1 MARILHNGEWYEEI
15 SSQGHYERDFENIL
29 KREAVNLFSDY
40 HLVPF
45 KKIVYSEEESRRPD
59 FALIHKSYISWWVV
73 EVELAHHS
81 FESHVL
87 PQVRTLALARYGVSE
102 ADYLCDQDSNLN
114 KSSVIEMLKGKQ
126 PRVLVIVNA
135 PVEGWIDQLQSFGAI
150 LAICQVF
157 RSRFDKYILRI
168 NGDSPSVDET
178 VLTTCKCVPMLPR
191 MLEIDSPA
199 SLPKKGEIL
208 LYHNEEATSWERTET
223 MGQVYL
229 FSLGE
234 HNLKSGQT
242 YRIVEY
248 GNRKLVI
255 ETEEELHTL

>member
-1 MARILHNGEWYEEI
+1 MARILHNDEWYEEI
-15 SSQGHYERDFENIL
+15 SSQGLYERDFENIL
-29 KREAVNLFSDY
+29 KREAANLFSDY

-45 KKIVYSEEESRRPD
+45 KKIVYSEEEGRKPD
-59 FALIHKSYISWWVV
+59 FALIHKSYVTWWVI

-87 PQVRTLALARYGVSE
+87 PQVRTLAWARYGVSE
-102 ADYLCDQDSNLN
+102 AEYLCDQDPNLD
-114 KSSVIEMLKGKQ
+114 KTSVIEMLKGKQ

-135 PVEGWIDQLQSFGAI
+135 PVKGWADQLRLFEAI

-157 RSRFDKYILRI
+157 RSRLDRYALRI
-168 NGDSPSVDET
+168 NGDYPSVDET

-199 SLPKKGEIL
+199 SLPKRGEIL

-223 MGQVYL
+223 LGQVYL
-229 FSLGE
+229 FSLGD
-234 HNLKSGQT
+234 HNLRSGQT
-242 YRIVEY
+242 YRILQY
-248 GNRKLVI
+248 GSRKLVI
-255 ETEEELHTL
+255 EMEEPHT

>member
-1 MARILHNGEWYEEI
+1 MARILHNDEWYEEI
-15 SSQGHYERDFENIL
+15 SSQGHYESEFENIL
-29 KREAVNLFSDY
+29 IREAANLFSDY

-45 KKIVYSEEESRRPD
+45 KKIVYSEEEARKPD
-59 FALIHKSYISWWVV
+59 FALIHKKYITWWVV

-102 ADYLCDQDSNLN
+102 AEYLCGKDSELN
-114 KSSVIEMLKGKQ
+114 KTSVVEMLKGKQ

-135 PVEGWIDQLQSFGAI
+135 PVEGWADQLRPFEAL

-157 RSRFDKYILRI
+157 RSRFNRYVLRV
-168 NGDSPSVDET
+168 NGDYPSVDEA

-199 SLPKKGEIL
+199 SLPKHSEIL
-208 LYHNEEATSWERTET
+208 LYHNDEVTSWVRTET
-223 MGQVYL
+223 MEQVYL
-229 FSLGE
+229 YSLGD
-234 HNLKSGQT
+234 HNLRSGQT
-242 YRIVEY
+242 YKILQH
-248 GNRKLVI
+248 GNGKLVI
-255 ETEEELHTL
+255 ETEVPHT